1 MTGLPVESCWS
12 CPLQPLLLLSE
23 MGRESALGISSEDIS
38 PPRFF
43 QLKLEVLLIQ
53 LTSFPLAG
61 PSLPIWLD
69 ALPMVLAS
77 FCTLRGSNRLQINFR
92 LLLGHPRH
100 TLCKRLSCA
109 SLWLRGVFFFFF
121 FFAWYWPSSLQRRGN
136 INSISK
142 TWRMCWLR
150 KMALYWVRELGILEP
165 VEKVGAQGCIVKGE
179 QSLWVD
185 CVLLTRRC
193 GEWKWPWSKWLFAT
207 VLPFS
212 AVNSQI
218 LSFLLSMGKVVSTD
232 SSPTFWFL
240 STPDLH
246 GKLPLLTYLLCLHLC
261 TSLQY
266 FLAEWKN
273 SPPFHP

>member
-1 MTGLPVESCWS
+1 MRYPWYSPHSAHWEVATDCKSISDSSWVTPDTRYARGCPVLVFDW
-12 CPLQPLLLLSE
+12 
-23 MGRESALGISSEDIS
+23 
-38 PPRFF
+38 
-43 QLKLEVLLIQ
+43 EV
-53 LTSFPLAG
+53 
-61 PSLPIWLD
+61 
-69 ALPMVLAS
+69 
-77 FCTLRGSNRLQINFR
+77 
-92 LLLGHPRH
+92 
-100 TLCKRLSCA
+100 
-109 SLWLRGVFFFFF
+109 FFFF

>member
-1 MTGLPVESCWS
+1 
-12 CPLQPLLLLSE
+12 

-61 PSLPIWLD
+61 PSLPIWLN

-77 FCTLRGSNRLQINFR
+77 FCTLRGGNRLQINLR

-100 TLCKRLSCA
+100 TLCKGLSCA
-109 SLWLRGVFFFFF
+109 SLWLRGVFFFF

-150 KMALYWVRELGILEP
+150 KMALYWVCELGILEP
-165 VEKVGAQGCIVKGE
+165 VEKVGAQPCIVKGE
-179 QSLWVD
+179 QSLRVD

-193 GEWKWPWSKWLFAT
+193 GNESGLG
-207 VLPFS
+207 VSGCLPLSCPFLLL
-212 AVNSQI
+212 I
-218 LSFLLSMGKVVSTD
+218 LKFSFLLSLGKVVSTD

-246 GKLPLLTYLLCLHLC
+246 GKLPSLTYLLCLHLC

-266 FLAEWKN
+266 FLAECKN
-273 SPPFHP
+273 SPPFRL